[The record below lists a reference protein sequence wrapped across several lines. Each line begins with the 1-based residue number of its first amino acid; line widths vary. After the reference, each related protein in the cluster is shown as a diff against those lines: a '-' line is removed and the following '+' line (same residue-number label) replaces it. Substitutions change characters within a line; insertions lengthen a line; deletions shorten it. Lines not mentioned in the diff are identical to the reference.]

1 MQSEHFHQEL
11 TPVSE
16 ALRAAEVSLP
26 WSASRITGRIIPIF
40 LLHLHLLLPL
50 DTAACFALP
59 CSTTQWVLSQ
69 LWLLFQWFHAC
80 CSSEC
85 RKFDGPHYKDITLL
99 QKSPLLLE
107 HFRQVLW
114 LSLCVLQ
121 GVNAGYP
128 LPAQQVEHM
137 DRHHWVGSDFLGL
150 HRPGRVVGI
159 HESSP

>member
-59 CSTTQWVLSQ
+59 CSTMQWVLSQ
-69 LWLLFQWFHAC
+69 LWLLFHSGFVHVA
-80 CSSEC
+80 
-85 RKFDGPHYKDITLL
+85 L
-99 QKSPLLLE
+99 QSAG
-107 HFRQVLW
+107 
-114 LSLCVLQ
+114 SLTALTTK
-121 GVNAGYP
+121 
-128 LPAQQVEHM
+128 
-137 DRHHWVGSDFLGL
+137 
-150 HRPGRVVGI
+150 I
-159 HESSP
+159 